1 MGAHDHGQPECLRQY
16 ASFRNPHSCFGDVA
30 ILQILRD
37 LLRVE
42 LLWCY
47 KELLLRT
54 SVGRVSANV
63 NSSTPEREVGQWV
76 AN

>member
-42 LLWCY
+42 LLSCY
-47 KELLLRT
+47 KGAFAKDKRW
-54 SVGRVSANV
+54 RVSANV
-63 NSSTPEREVGQWV
+63 NSTPEREVGQGI